1 MKVTSASVALRR
13 ARVLV
18 PLLLVELLIV
28 VLLIVDL
35 RRPPD
40 RQVTAAMTIR
50 AIHLYQRALAAPLA
64 RLAGGECRFAP
75 TCSRYAEAA
84 IRHYG
89 LLSGGGRSLIRIV
102 RCGPWTPHGTI
113 DLPFDGYRVSATAE

>member
-40 RQVTAAMTIR
+40 RQVTAAMAIR

-102 RCGPWTPHGTI
+102 RCGPWTPHGTV
-113 DLPFDGYRVSATAE
+113 DLPFQSYRISTPPE

>member
-1 MKVTSASVALRR
+1 MLAAL
-13 ARVLV
+13 LF
-18 PLLLVELLIV
+18 V
-28 VLLIVDL
+28 VLLIIDL
-35 RRPPD
+35 RRAPD
-40 RQVTAAMTIR
+40 RQLSAMMAIR

-64 RLAGGECRFAP
+64 RLAGGDCRFAP
-75 TCSRYAEAA
+75 SCSHYAEAA

-89 LLSGGGRSLIRIV
+89 LLRGGGRSLVRIV